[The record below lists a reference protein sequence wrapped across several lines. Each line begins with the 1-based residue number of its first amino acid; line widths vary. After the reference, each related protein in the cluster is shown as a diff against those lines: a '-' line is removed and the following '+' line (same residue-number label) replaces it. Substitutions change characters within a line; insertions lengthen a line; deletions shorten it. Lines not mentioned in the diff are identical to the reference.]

1 MIASIF
7 LLNNYT
13 FLHTELRSMSLI
25 PGAMSACDQVL
36 SRGLRTARVSYLET
50 WKGIIQPLQTE
61 PSLVHTSSTRQH
73 TVRTDPI
80 QVFFGLLQKMEQVH
94 HTHPLVPGIT
104 ASVRDDVIQ
113 IVMPLYVTALAKRP
127 ADAGVRMPTDTDIL
141 RMIEHMYAS

>member
-1 MIASIF
+1 
-7 LLNNYT
+7 
-13 FLHTELRSMSLI
+13 
-25 PGAMSACDQVL
+25 
-36 SRGLRTARVSYLET
+36 
-50 WKGIIQPLQTE
+50 
-61 PSLVHTSSTRQH
+61 
-73 TVRTDPI
+73 
-80 QVFFGLLQKMEQVH
+80 MEQVH